1 MTVTLDLNPEVEQG
15 LLALA
20 RERGVSL
27 DAYLQDL
34 VSQQVRLEA
43 PTAPAKAKTLNLPA
57 WHLGDMGPMRR
68 CDIYDEA
75 LEDEAS

>member
-27 DAYLQDL
+27 DAYLQEI
-34 VSQQVRLEA
+34 VSKQVRG
-43 PTAPAKAKTLNLPA
+43 TAPPVAAKGNTLKLPA
-57 WHLGDMGPMRR
+57 RHLGDMGSLRR
-68 CDIYDEA
+68 RDIYDDA
-75 LEDEAS
+75 R